1 MPGKDYGP
9 GGSWIY
15 HRAKRL
21 QKKNPDMSESQS
33 FAIATQQAHK
43 VGKSPK
49 SFRTAQGVREA
60 KAKFD
65 RPKQEYQK
73 TASLGKTLARSF
85 AEHPVASAVG
95 AGLGAGTGT
104 YLAVTRLA
112 PGAKKRREQIKKEHR
127 DPRLWSNLKGMVTGK
142 SREERVA
149 AHKHLGKADGTIL
162 GAMKAGFGG
171 KKSESEKTAGLLVPA
186 VAASTLAGIVLANQL
201 AKKQKGKAL
210 ERPKTAEAIPG
221 GKASGKPDSAY
232 PADQLRMGIEVEK
245 EHTDDPQKAK
255 EIAKDHLEEHPR
267 YYSALKKMEARLEKE
282 KRANGE
288 EEGTPGKLI
297 PKKTLEAFFKQNPRP
312 SDDQVHDLAEAHG
325 ASPHTTEAQI
335 YAMLGRRMR
344 EEEKTAQLAG
354 FFDEMEKESSI
365 TGKALKFLA
374 GYLIAKKVFGLGQG
388 KKKMSDAEMVAMRKG
403 MEIGAQSVV
412 PAAAGGITRSMQS
425 EIAPF
430 ERQMSRIEMDLQK
443 HAAMGMD
450 LRLKGPGGVKR
461 PPFPTEGAK
470 THAFKKLQQSQKIGQ
485 TASIKPPKPAIR
497 SVASMPR

>member
-21 QKKNPDMSESQS
+21 RKKNPNMSESQS

-43 VGKSPK
+43 VGRSPK
-49 SFRTAQGVREA
+49 GFRTPQGVREA

-65 RPKQEYQK
+65 RPKREYQ
-73 TASLGKTLARSF
+73 
-85 AEHPVASAVG
+85 
-95 AGLGAGTGT
+95 
-104 YLAVTRLA
+104 
-112 PGAKKRREQIKKEHR
+112 
-127 DPRLWSNLKGMVTGK
+127 
-142 SREERVA
+142 
-149 AHKHLGKADGTIL
+149 
-162 GAMKAGFGG
+162 
-171 KKSESEKTAGLLVPA
+171 KTAGLLVPA
-186 VAASTLAGIVLANQL
+186 MAASTLAGIVLANQL

-210 ERPKTAEAIPG
+210 EQPKTAEAIPG

-245 EHTDDPQKAK
+245 EHTDDPKKAK
-255 EIAKDHLEEHPR
+255 EIAKDHLEEHPQ
-267 YYSALKKMEARLEKE
+267 YYSALKKMEAQLERE
-282 KRANGE
+282 KRANGGE

-335 YAMLGRRMR
+335 YAMLGRRMQ

-430 ERQMSRIEMDLQK
+430 ERSMSRIEMDLQK

-450 LRLKGPGGVKR
+450 LRLKGPGGIKR